1 MSYGWRLSLAMLAV
15 ICVVGTATFYDE
27 QREFNAALQALRDE
41 QVALATA
48 MAADFEG
55 RLRRLEDGS
64 LSALALADAIPKLL
78 GGATELHQQRSRIIL
93 VATPLGDDLISA
105 TGEAVRSPALRALL
119 HGQVNSAMLSREHG
133 PSLGLPARLVVVGLR
148 RIRTDPRWGV
158 VVLASAERL
167 RTRERH
173 AQLRFLLGLGIA
185 TIVVGGFGGLLLRD
199 QKRIFAVARELE
211 VAELQRERD
220 RLLAKADKMATLAAL
235 SSGIAHQIATPLGT
249 ITGRVE
255 QVLTVVSHDARAAA
269 ALGVVQE
276 QVQRI
281 QQTIRGL
288 LNLARGTQ
296 PSLVRTDLLAVV
308 RGAVHSVRHRFEGAR
323 VQLELPQQA
332 RGPAIS
338 CDPPILEQALVN
350 LLLNAL
356 EASAA
361 GERVSV
367 TIHEEAARV
376 LIVVEDEGHGIS
388 DEAAQRVGEPFYTTK
403 IVEQRGTGLGL
414 AIAQEIVANHGGK
427 LSVERRSP
435 GAGTRAE
442 VALPH

>member
-1 MSYGWRLSLAMLAV
+1 MNYGWRLLLAMLTV
-15 ICVVGTATFYDE
+15 IGVVGTATFYDE
-27 QREFNAALQALRDE
+27 QREFDAALQALRDE

-55 RLRRLEDGS
+55 RLRRLEDS
-64 LSALALADAIPKLL
+64 ALSASALRQAIPRLL

-93 VATPLGDDLISA
+93 VATPLSDELISA
-105 TGEAVRSPALRALL
+105 TGVPVRSPALRTLFQS
-119 HGQVNSAMLSREHG
+119 QVGSAMLSREHG
-133 PSLGLPARLVVVGLR
+133 PPLGLPARLVVVGLR

-185 TIVVGGFGGLLLRD
+185 TIVVGGFGALLLRD

-235 SSGIAHQIATPLGT
+235 SSGVAHQIATPLGT

-255 QVLTVVSHDARAAA
+255 QVLAVVAHDARAAS

-276 QVQRI
+276 QVERI

-308 RGAVHSVRHRFEGAR
+308 RGALHSVEHRFEGAR
-323 VQLELPQQA
+323 VQLEIPQQGS
-332 RGPAIS
+332 GPAIS

-361 GERVSV
+361 GGRVSV

-403 IVEQRGTGLGL
+403 IVERRGTGLGL

-427 LSVERRSP
+427 LSIERRTTSV
-435 GAGTRAE
+435 GTRAE